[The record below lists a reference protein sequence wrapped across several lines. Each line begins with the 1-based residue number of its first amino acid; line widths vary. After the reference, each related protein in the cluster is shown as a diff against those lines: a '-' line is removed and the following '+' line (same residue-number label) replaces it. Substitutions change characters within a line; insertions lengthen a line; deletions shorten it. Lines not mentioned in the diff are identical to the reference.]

1 MVVSLNVQKIIKRN
15 AKRIRIM
22 QFLLFLLKLYLL
34 GTLRYPASTSTR
46 HKFSLYNLKT
56 FAKHAFPAMSS
67 RNDQEFREWEFGS
80 GARKHNINL
89 LFGCPTVDA

>member
-1 MVVSLNVQKIIKRN
+1 
-15 AKRIRIM
+15 M

-56 FAKHAFPAMSS
+56 FAKHAFPAWQCPVEMIKS
-67 RNDQEFREWEFGS
+67 FGS
-80 GARKHNINL
+80 ENLARGPENI
-89 LFGCPTVDA
+89 T